1 MHSPR
6 SLRWRRHWKVAVG
19 FPLVIA
25 ALLAAFGAA
34 RVRALSSSERTPRPA
49 AAVDNVAAGEVDLF
63 DTSTVHTISLT
74 YRVRDYERML
84 DQFFTDGTK
93 DFIPADVTIDG
104 TTVRNVGIRLK
115 GNASLADLRG
125 PDGRVA
131 PAALTAEGEDGAV
144 STTTATTAA
153 GSAAASADG
162 DVLSTADP
170 QTLPWLVRFNEF
182 GSDQRYQGHREIALR
197 IAPKIT
203 TATGLNEAMSLS
215 LLADNGDAAAKV
227 SYSTFSVNG
236 GAAALRLV
244 LENPDEQ
251 LAAEDFP
258 DGGALYKALSTGTFA
273 YRGEDPLEYEDA
285 FRQITGKGQQDLQ
298 PVIDLVKWANEAS
311 DAEFDAGLAG
321 RVDVA
326 SFARYVAWQ
335 DLLGNT
341 DDMAGAG
348 QNYLLFYDILTDR
361 FTVATWDMN
370 LAFDADADAAPLLVP
385 TRTTATGLGGHV
397 LKERFL
403 ATPAFRDEVYQAYRQ
418 LYATYFAGGRAL
430 QVLDRF
436 AATLASA
443 EGLDPAT
450 RTAAQQD
457 VATVRR
463 YLTARTAALATSTLI
478 RNA

>member
-6 SLRWRRHWKVAVG
+6 SQRWRRHWKVAVG

-63 DTSTVHTISLT
+63 DTSTVHTISLA
-74 YRVRDYERML
+74 YRVKDYERML

-93 DFIPADVTIDG
+93 DYIPADVTIDG

-115 GNASLADLRG
+115 GNGSLAALRS

-131 PAALTAEGEDGAV
+131 PASLAADGEDGAV
-144 STTTATTAA
+144 TATTAA
-153 GSAAASADG
+153 ASPTAAASADD

-215 LLADNGDAAAKV
+215 LLADHGDAAAKV

-273 YRGEDPLEYEDA
+273 YRGEDPLGYEDA

-298 PVIDLVKWANEAS
+298 PVIDLVRWANEAS
-311 DAEFDAGLAG
+311 DAEFDAGLAS

-370 LAFDADADAAPLLVP
+370 LAFDADADAAPLLAP
-385 TRTTATGLGGHV
+385 TRTTVTGLGGHV

-403 ATPAFRDEVYQAYRQ
+403 ATPAFRDEVYEAYRE
-418 LYATYFAGGRAL
+418 LYRTYFAGGRAL
-430 QVLDRF
+430 QVLERF
-436 AATLASA
+436 ADTLASA
-443 EGLDPAT
+443 EGVDAAT
-450 RTAAQQD
+450 RTAVQQD

-463 YLTARTAALATSTLI
+463 FFTARTAALATSTLI

>member
-19 FPLVIA
+19 FPLAIA
-25 ALLAAFGAA
+25 VLVAAFGAA

-49 AAVDNVAAGEVDLF
+49 AVVDDVAAGEVDLF
-63 DTSTVHTISLT
+63 DTSKVHTISLT
-74 YRVRDYERML
+74 YRVKDYERML

-115 GNASLADLRG
+115 GNASLAALRS

-131 PAALTAEGEDGAV
+131 PASLTAEGDDGAV
-144 STTTATTAA
+144 TTTTAAA
-153 GSAAASADG
+153 SGAAAD
-162 DVLSTADP
+162 DDLFSTADP

-215 LLADNGDAAAKV
+215 LLADHGDAAAKV
-227 SYSTFSVNG
+227 SYSTVRVNG
-236 GAAALRLV
+236 GAVALRLV

-273 YRGEDPLEYEDA
+273 YRGEDPLAYEDA

-311 DAEFDAGLAG
+311 DEEFAAGLAS
-321 RVDVA
+321 RVDIA

-341 DDMAGAG
+341 DDMAGPG

-370 LAFDADADAAPLLVP
+370 LALDADADAAPLVAP
-385 TRTTATGLGGHV
+385 TRTTVTGLGGHV

-403 ATPAFRDEVYQAYRQ
+403 ATSAFRDDVYEAYRD
-418 LYATYFAGGRAL
+418 LYRTYFAGGKAL
-430 QVLDRF
+430 QVLERF
-436 AATLASA
+436 ASTLTSA
-443 EGLDPAT
+443 EGIDAAT
-450 RTAAQQD
+450 RTAVERD
-457 VATVRR
+457 VATVRKFF
-463 YLTARTAALATSTLI
+463 TARTAALATSTLI